1 MTKLN
6 KTFIIRHKETKE
18 QWTSSSGKSS
28 WKQIGHAKSAFKGGA
43 TASDK
48 DVKYEA
54 VGGRSWKEVVK
65 FDDQPYYEVVELKN
79 ESEDKL
85 QEACMFL
92 KLVVEENAYDNIS
105 SGLRVRINEF
115 LREIDDT

>member
-43 TASDK
+43 TTSDK

-85 QEACMFL
+85 QEAI
-92 KLVVEENAYDNIS
+92 KLLEVSFDYLRDNAPDSTLIEISDFIEENS
-105 SGLRVRINEF
+105 K
-115 LREIDDT
+115 

>member
-1 MTKLN
+1 MKLN

-18 QWTSSSGKSS
+18 KWTSSSGKSS

-65 FDDQPYYEVVELKN
+65 FDDQPYYEVVELKH

-85 QEACMFL
+85 QKSI
-92 KLVVEENAYDNIS
+92 KLLEVAFEYMSESVPDRVVVEIAEFIEENS
-105 SGLRVRINEF
+105 E
-115 LREIDDT
+115 